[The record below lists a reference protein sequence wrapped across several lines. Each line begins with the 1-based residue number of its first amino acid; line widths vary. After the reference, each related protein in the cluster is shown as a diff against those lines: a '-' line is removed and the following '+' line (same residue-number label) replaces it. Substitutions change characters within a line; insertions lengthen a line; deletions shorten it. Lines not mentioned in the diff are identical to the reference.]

1 MTNLILIDCHD
12 LGRHLGA
19 YGRSTVPS
27 PHLDAL
33 AVDGVRFDNSF
44 CTAPQCSPSR
54 AGLYTGRY
62 PHATGMFGLAHEPFG
77 WRLHDN
83 EVHLARYLRDAGY
96 TTIQVGVQHVTDH
109 APAAVRELGFQQVRP
124 AHHAGDVA
132 HLAIDWLRS
141 SPQRPFF
148 LNIGFTEPHR
158 DENGLFRQAPPDT
171 SQGVEVPAYL
181 PQTAEAHA
189 EFAELQGVIGLM
201 DRAVGQI
208 WAALQE
214 LDLLDDTWLIFTT
227 DHGLAM
233 PRAKSTMYDPGIETA
248 LLMYSQPFG
257 LTGGR
262 AFDRLISNVDLVPT
276 ILEMLGLAVP
286 ARIQGH
292 SFAGLLRG
300 TAYEPRE
307 YVYAEKT
314 FHTDYEPQR
323 AIRSASH
330 KLIWNAEV
338 DIINVAGDIMHS
350 PIYPQMINQLTI
362 ERPPFELYDL
372 VTDPLEQ
379 HNRINDADYR
389 PIATELRQHLLAW
402 MRRTNDPLL
411 NGPLASPYYRRAL
424 RLLTGD
430 GE

>member
-1 MTNLILIDCHD
+1 
-12 LGRHLGA
+12 
-19 YGRSTVPS
+19 
-27 PHLDAL
+27 
-33 AVDGVRFDNSF
+33 
-44 CTAPQCSPSR
+44 
-54 AGLYTGRY
+54 
-62 PHATGMFGLAHEPFG
+62 
-77 WRLHDN
+77 
-83 EVHLARYLRDAGY
+83 
-96 TTIQVGVQHVTDH
+96 
-109 APAAVRELGFQQVRP
+109 
-124 AHHAGDVA
+124 
-132 HLAIDWLRS
+132 
-141 SPQRPFF
+141 
-148 LNIGFTEPHR
+148 
-158 DENGLFRQAPPDT
+158 
-171 SQGVEVPAYL
+171 
-181 PQTAEAHA
+181 
-189 EFAELQGVIGLM
+189 
-201 DRAVGQI
+201 
-208 WAALQE
+208 
-214 LDLLDDTWLIFTT
+214 
-227 DHGLAM
+227 
-233 PRAKSTMYDPGIETA
+233 
-248 LLMYSQPFG
+248 MYSQTFG